1 MKTKH
6 ISGKIVRLT
15 MADRIFGIVNAALLA
30 VVCLLVL
37 FPLWHMLVVSISGGQ
52 YVLKGEITVIPKG
65 ITLSSYQALL
75 SDSQIPNAYLNTIKY
90 TFFGTLV
97 NLVMT
102 SLCAFPLSRPHFYGR
117 KFFNIFVVFTMLFN
131 VGFIANFMVVLS
143 LGLKNTIWAIILPGA
158 VGVYNMVIMRT
169 FFQGISEEMYE
180 AAKIDGANDMQIF
193 LKLALPLSK
202 PVIATL
208 ALFYAVGH
216 WNAFMP
222 GLLYFDNK
230 RDFPMQ
236 LILRNIVIGS
246 DMASSA
252 TQDANLIGM
261 SLKYAAIFITIGPIL
276 CIYPF
281 AQKFFTKGIMLG
293 SLKG

>member
-1 MKTKH
+1 MKSKKN
-6 ISGKIVRLT
+6 SNKIVRLST
-15 MADRIFGIVNAALLA
+15 GDRIFGFANAALLF
-30 VVCLLVL
+30 VFCVLVL

-52 YVLKGEITVIPKG
+52 YVIRGDVVLIPKG
-65 ITLSSYQALL
+65 ITMSSYKALL
-75 SDSQIPNAYLNTIKY
+75 SDNQIPNAYVNTIKY

-102 SLCAFPLSRPHFYGR
+102 SLCAFPLSRPHFYG
-117 KFFNIFVVFTMLFN
+117 KTFFNFFVVFTMLFN
-131 VGFIANFMVVLS
+131 VGFLANFMVVFA

-158 VGVYNMVIMRT
+158 ISVYNMVIMRT
-169 FFQGISEEMYE
+169 FFQGIPEEMYE

-193 LKLALPLSK
+193 LQMALPLSK

-208 ALFYAVGH
+208 LLFYAVGH

-230 RDFPMQ
+230 KDFPMQ
-236 LILRNIVIGS
+236 MILRNIVIGS
-246 DMASSA
+246 DMANSE
-252 TQDANLIGM
+252 TQDVTLIGL
-261 SLKYAAIFITIGPIL
+261 SLKYAAIFITVAPIL
-276 CIYPF
+276 CVYPF
-281 AQKFFTKGIMLG
+281 VQKFFTKGIMLG